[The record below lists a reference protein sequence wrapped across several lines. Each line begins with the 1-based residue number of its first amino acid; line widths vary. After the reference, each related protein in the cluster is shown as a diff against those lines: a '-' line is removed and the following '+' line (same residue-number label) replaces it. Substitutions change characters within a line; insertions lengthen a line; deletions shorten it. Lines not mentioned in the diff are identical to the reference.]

1 MHCLQK
7 RYTTTAFTNKRN
19 TGPGSADTQH
29 VLRYSQ
35 VWISALLSDLRSW
48 TPPLAEGFQLYFT
61 SKTLASPLIIWV
73 GQELSLVHPGA
84 GPARALALKFI
95 TS

>member
-7 RYTTTAFTNKRN
+7 SYITTAFTSKRN
-19 TGPGSADTQH
+19 TGTGSADTQH
-29 VLRYSQ
+29 VLRHSQ
-35 VWISALLSDLRSW
+35 VWILALLSDLRPW

-73 GQELSLVHPGA
+73 GQELSLAHPRA
-84 GPARALALKFI
+84 GPA
-95 TS
+95 T